1 MIRNIFS
8 GLILVLMMSQ
18 CSETKKPEQNS
29 EEKKGATTF
38 AGGIELVDLNGES
51 IDLSEHKGKAI
62 ILNIWAT
69 WCKPCIEEF
78 PSMQTLQ
85 SELDPSEYVML
96 FASSEDLE
104 RIKKFKDKNEF
115 DLNFIRL
122 LTSPESL
129 GIYSLPIT
137 FIISREGE
145 LLLTQNGSKH
155 WGSTES
161 IEEIKKLVK

>member
-1 MIRNIFS
+1 MIRNILI
-8 GLILVLMMSQ
+8 GLISILVISQ
-18 CSETKKPEQNS
+18 CSEPKKSEQNS
-29 EEKKGATTF
+29 EEKKEATTF
-38 AGGIELVDLNGES
+38 AGGIELVDLDGES
-51 IDLSEHKGKAI
+51 IDLSVYKGKAI

-78 PSMQTLQ
+78 PSMQIMQ

-96 FASSEDLE
+96 FASSEDLD

-115 DLNFIRL
+115 DLKFIRL

-137 FIISREGE
+137 FIISRDGA
-145 LLLTQNGSKH
+145 LLLTQNGSKD
-155 WGSTES
+155 WSSAES
-161 IEEIKKLVK
+161 IAEIKSMTK